1 MINLNLNCNVI
12 SLMLPAK
19 KFRNFSQSS
28 EDLAGK
34 EAGSALRSL
43 LMILNRTLA
52 CAYHY

>member
-1 MINLNLNCNVI
+1 MINLNLNCNAI

-19 KFRNFSQSS
+19 KFGDFSQSS